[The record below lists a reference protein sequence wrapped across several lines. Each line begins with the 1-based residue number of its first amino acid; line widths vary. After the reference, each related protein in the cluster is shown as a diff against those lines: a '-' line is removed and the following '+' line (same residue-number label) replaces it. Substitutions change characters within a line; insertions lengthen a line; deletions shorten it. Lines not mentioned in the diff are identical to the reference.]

1 MSKTA
6 LVTGGGRG
14 IGAGIVEKLA
24 ADGWNVAFCGRKEE
38 SAFVERCREL
48 GKRYGVKAVYFR
60 CDVSARGDRE
70 MLLTLIRNTFG
81 SLEALVN
88 NAGVAPLVRADLLD
102 MSEESFDRVLDI
114 NLKGPFFLTQLVGR
128 YFAENGIAGTI
139 VNVGSISATVNTA
152 SRRPASRWRRSSSP

>member
-60 CDVSARGDRE
+60 CDVSA
-70 MLLTLIRNTFG
+70 
-81 SLEALVN
+81 
-88 NAGVAPLVRADLLD
+88 
-102 MSEESFDRVLDI
+102 
-114 NLKGPFFLTQLVGR
+114 GR
-128 YFAENGIAGTI
+128 
-139 VNVGSISATVNTA
+139 TVKCC
-152 SRRPASRWRRSSSP
+152 

>member
-88 NAGVAPLVRADLLD
+88 NAGVAPQVRADPARYERGELRPRARHQPQGPLLPD
-102 MSEESFDRVLDI
+102 
-114 NLKGPFFLTQLVGR
+114 PAGR
-128 YFAENGIAGTI
+128 PLLRGER
-139 VNVGSISATVNTA
+139 GS
-152 SRRPASRWRRSSSP
+152 PGRS

>member
-1 MSKTA
+1 MFLAGYNLKKNIAFGKQERKLNMSKTA

-81 SLEALVN
+81 
-88 NAGVAPLVRADLLD
+88 
-102 MSEESFDRVLDI
+102 
-114 NLKGPFFLTQLVGR
+114 
-128 YFAENGIAGTI
+128 
-139 VNVGSISATVNTA
+139 
-152 SRRPASRWRRSSSP
+152 